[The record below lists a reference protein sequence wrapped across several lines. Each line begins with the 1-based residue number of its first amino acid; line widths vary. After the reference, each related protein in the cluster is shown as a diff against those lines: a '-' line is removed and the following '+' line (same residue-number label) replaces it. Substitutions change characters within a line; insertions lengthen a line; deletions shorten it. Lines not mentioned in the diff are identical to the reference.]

1 MVISIIAAMAKNR
14 VIGCNGQLPWCL
26 PSDLKRF
33 RELTMGH
40 VLLMGRQTYE
50 SIGKPLEGRR
60 TIILSRQSD
69 YSASGCLVAANME
82 EALKLA
88 VGAGQVFICG
98 GEDIYKQSLNLAEQ
112 IYLTELVDDFEGDRF
127 FPELPEGQ
135 FEISQREKVIDCH
148 NYYFTILQRQ
158 KV

>member
-1 MVISIIAAMAKNR
+1 MVISIIVAMAKNR
-14 VIGCNGQLPWCL
+14 VIGCNGQLPWRL
-26 PSDLKRF
+26 PSDLSRF

-50 SIGKPLEGRR
+50 SIGKPLEGRK
-60 TIILSRQSD
+60 TIILSRQSG
-69 YSASGCLVAANME
+69 YSAPGCLVAADME
-82 EALKLA
+82 EASRLA
-88 VGAGQVFICG
+88 ADAEQIFICG
-98 GEDIYKQSLNLAEQ
+98 GEDIYRQGLNLADQ

-135 FEISQREKVIDCH
+135 FEISQREKMIDCH
-148 NYYFTILQRQ
+148 DYYFTILQRQ